1 MQHRSLK
8 NEEGNGDWAFHS
20 YFKTAFQVL
29 LQSTSAVAGSPFST
43 SPYDEMVKSMVLMVL
58 TFSLIEI
65 STASETIIPVDM
77 ILTTSFKFPKIR

>member
-29 LQSTSAVAGSPFST
+29 LQSTFAVAGSPFST
-43 SPYDEMVKSMVLMVL
+43 SPYDEMVKSIDGFDLRL
-58 TFSLIEI
+58 NRDIHSLWNHYSCRYDSNNLIQI
-65 STASETIIPVDM
+65 S
-77 ILTTSFKFPKIR
+77 